1 MGIRESALE
10 GVVVTPDFWR
20 SRRVFVTG
28 HTGFKGA
35 WLCLCLHRLGAEVT
49 GFARP
54 PQNEPNLFELAGLN
68 RYMNSVFGDIT
79 DQMSLK
85 NTLTETKPEIVIHL
99 AAQALVRRSYEHPLE
114 TLGTNVMGTAHLLEA
129 CRTVGELRAIVNV
142 TSDKCYANRE
152 WEWSYRESDHLG
164 GNDPYSASKACA
176 ELVTTAYRESFFM
189 NGGNAVEPRAG
200 LATARAGNV
209 IGGGDFGRDRLVPD
223 LVRAAVGGKP
233 ALIRY
238 PDAVRPWQHVLD
250 SLGGYLR
257 LAELLWS
264 DPASFSTAWNFG
276 PVQNDVR
283 SVRWVAQR
291 FTELWPADFSW
302 QVDPAPQPNE
312 AQILSLDSSR
322 ARIKLAWRPRLDPE
336 GALRWALDWYCAVH
350 QDASVATN
358 RTFEQIDD
366 YLGMAPQS

>member
-1 MGIRESALE
+1 VGIRESALE

-20 SRRVFVTG
+20 SRRVVVTG

-35 WLCLCLHRLGAEVT
+35 WLCLCLNRLGAEVT
-49 GFARP
+49 GFALP

>member
-1 MGIRESALE
+1 M
-10 GVVVTPDFWR
+10 TPDFWR

-49 GFARP
+49 GFALP

-85 NTLTETKPEIVIHL
+85 NTLTETKPEIVMHL

-114 TLGTNVMGTAHLLEA
+114 TLRTNVMGTAHLLEA

-152 WEWSYRESDHLG
+152 WIWSYRETDDLG
-164 GNDPYSASKACA
+164 GDDPYSASKACA
-176 ELVTTAYRESFFM
+176 ELVTAAYRESFFRD
-189 NGGNAVEPRAG
+189 GGDAG
-200 LATARAGNV
+200 QQPVGIATARAGNV
-209 IGGGDFGRDRLVPD
+209 IGGGDFGRDRLLPD
-223 LVRAAVGGKP
+223 LVRAAVDGQP
-233 ALIRY
+233 ALIRF

-257 LAELLWS
+257 LAEFLWS
-264 DPASFSTAWNFG
+264 DPLSFSTAWNFG
-276 PVQNDVR
+276 PVQNDAR
-283 SVRWVAQR
+283 SVRWIAER
-291 FTELWPADFSW
+291 FKELWPADFSW
-302 QVDPAPQPNE
+302 QVDPATQPNE
-312 AQILSLDSSR
+312 AQILSLDSSQ
-322 ARIKLAWRPRLDPE
+322 ARNRLAWRPRLDPE
-336 GALRWALDWYCAVH
+336 GALQWALDWYCAVH
-350 QDASVATN
+350 QDPSVVTE
-358 RTFEQIDD
+358 RTCGQIDD
-366 YLGMAPQS
+366 YLGMAPRS